1 MSGNRLLVDTNIILY
16 ILNGNENTLGYIQG
30 KDVYI
35 SSISELELLSY
46 SKLNESDLLEIR
58 SLLETLTIV
67 ELTYPVKDHTI
78 KIRKKY
84 KFKLPDSIVLATAV
98 YLGIPLLTADK
109 QLAQA
114 KDETDVILYN
124 VTQT

>member
-1 MSGNRLLVDTNIILY
+1 MSGNRLVVDTNIILY
-16 ILNGNENTLGYIQG
+16 ILNGDENTLGYIQG

-35 SSISELELLSY
+35 SSISEIELLSY
-46 SKLNESDLLEIR
+46 SKLSESDLSEIR
-58 SLLETLTIV
+58 SLLETLTII

-109 QLAQA
+109 QLAKA
-114 KDETDVILYN
+114 EDETDVILYN
-124 VTQT
+124 IT